1 MRVSPLLEY
10 SSTTL
15 AIITLIGSCTALFA
29 ASIALV
35 HNDIKKVIAYST
47 MSQLARNLLNYIMIA
62 YNLINWNRTVCVE
75 FYTFFF
81 VLNNS
86 QVTKKNV

>member
-1 MRVSPLLEY
+1 MRISPILEY

-35 HNDIKKVIAYST
+35 HNDIKKVIAY
-47 MSQLARNLLNYIMIA
+47 NI
-62 YNLINWNRTVCVE
+62 
-75 FYTFFF
+75 F
-81 VLNNS
+81 
-86 QVTKKNV
+86 

>member
-1 MRVSPLLEY
+1 MRASPVLEY

-35 HNDIKKVIAYST
+35 HVDIKKVIAYST
-47 MSQLARNLLNYIMIA
+47 MSQLG
-62 YNLINWNRTVCVE
+62 
-75 FYTFFF
+75 YTFIACGISQYDIAIFHIVNHGFF
-81 VLNNS
+81 V
-86 QVTKKNV
+86 